1 MSNITNTTN
10 KNEEEKEPKTNENNQ
25 EKQEQEQEKEKGSQ
39 TEDKLVLDVNK
50 EFFEMTNNTQIKK
63 LTTFLKENKDFN
75 LEIRNKDGFTP
86 LMIAIH
92 QNNFDTVVLF
102 LQHGADPYAETPDR
116 WTSLQESAFFS
127 DKQVFEKV
135 FLSYQSKQTTNYKI
149 KYPIVFKQL
158 ENLPDFTMKLKWEMS
173 SWVPFLSSFLP
184 NDEYLI
190 RKKGT
195 NLRLD
200 CSLLGVENKNWIK
213 GDVSILLSGSK
224 TKTPGDIYIL
234 DHEKKTYFN
243 TTVDLVK
250 KSNRSKIEKDELK
263 ILIDANLEKTNL
275 YTDNVI
281 FERKKNWFGELKI
294 AQIYQWE
301 CDVYQMKN
309 MIFEDI
315 QRKIPKNEEEGN
327 EEENENENKNK
338 NESKNENENENEKEN
353 ENETEKEKEK
363 TLKKLLRSEKDITKI
378 SKNYSGIVYCTTEF
392 PLTIDDIMPILE
404 TLAPNSQQFDKLKE
418 FISLQLPFKGFPVKM
433 QVPIFPGISAVVTF
447 TYFKEMECDDE
458 IYVIPENYQ
467 EIDSYNLPIISR
479 GQGEEIFEQTEL
491 MKKQAMESQEKK
503 NNENS
508 PSNENVIN
516 NEEVKLEEKV
526 VNEKVKEEEETK
538 EKEEVKEKK
547 IEVKKEQI

>member
-1 MSNITNTTN
+1 MSDNNTNTTN
-10 KNEEEKEPKTNENNQ
+10 KNEEEKQPKTNENNKV
-25 EKQEQEQEKEKGSQ
+25 KQEQEQKQEKEKGVQ

-50 EFFEMTNNTQIKK
+50 EFFEMTGNNQIKK

-86 LMIAIH
+86 LIFAIH
-92 QNNFDTVVLF
+92 QNNFDMVALF
-102 LQHGADPYAETPDR
+102 LQHGADPYAETLDR

-127 DKQVFEKV
+127 DKRVFEKV
-135 FLSYQSKQTTNYKI
+135 LLSYQRKQTTNYKI
-149 KYPIVFKQL
+149 KYPIVFKHL
-158 ENLPDFTMKLKWEMS
+158 ENKWGRE
-173 SWVPFLSSFLP
+173 
-184 NDEYLI
+184 I
-190 RKKGT
+190 QAKKGT

-250 KSNRSKIEKDELK
+250 KSNRSKIEKEELEK
-263 ILIDANLEKTNL
+263 FIDANLEKTNL

-301 CDVYQMKN
+301 CDVYQMRN

-315 QRKIPKNEEEGN
+315 QRKIPKNEEVER
-327 EEENENENKNK
+327 EEEVEKEKEK
-338 NESKNENENENEKEN
+338 EKEKEVEKEKEKENENEKE
-353 ENETEKEKEK
+353 KPSK
-363 TLKKLLRSEKDITKI
+363 TLLRSEKDITKI
-378 SKNYSGIVYCTTEF
+378 SKNYSGIVYCSTDF

-418 FISLQLPFKGFPVKM
+418 FISLKLPFKGFPVKM

-447 TYFKEMECDDE
+447 TYFQEMECDND
-458 IYVIPENYQ
+458 IYIIPENYQ
-467 EIDSYNLPIISR
+467 EIDSFNLPIISR

-491 MKKQAMESQEKK
+491 MKKQVMESQEKK
-503 NNENS
+503 NNEKS
-508 PSNENVIN
+508 IINENVTN
-516 NEEVKLEEKV
+516 KEEVKLEEKGI
-526 VNEKVKEEEETK
+526 NEEVKVEEETK
-538 EKEEVKEKK
+538 EEKGEIKEKK
-547 IEVKKEQI
+547 MEVKKEQI

>member
-1 MSNITNTTN
+1 MSDNNTNTTN
-10 KNEEEKEPKTNENNQ
+10 KNEEEKQPKTNENNKV
-25 EKQEQEQEKEKGSQ
+25 KQEQEQEQKQEKEKGGQ
-39 TEDKLVLDVNK
+39 TEDKLFLDVNK
-50 EFFEMTNNTQIKK
+50 EFFEMTSNNQIKK

-86 LMIAIH
+86 LIFAIH
-92 QNNFDTVVLF
+92 QNNFDMVALF
-102 LQHGADPYAETPDR
+102 LQHGADPYAETLDR

-127 DKQVFEKV
+127 DKRVFEKV
-135 FLSYQSKQTTNYKI
+135 LLSYQRKQTTNYKI
-149 KYPIVFKQL
+149 KYPIVFKHL

-250 KSNRSKIEKDELK
+250 KSNRSKIEKEELEK
-263 ILIDANLEKTNL
+263 FIDANLEKTNL

-301 CDVYQMKN
+301 CDVYQMRN
-309 MIFEDI
+309 MIFEEI
-315 QRKIPKNEEEGN
+315 QRKIPKNEEVER
-327 EEENENENKNK
+327 EEEVEKEKEK
-338 NESKNENENENEKEN
+338 EKEVEKEKENENENEKE
-353 ENETEKEKEK
+353 KPSK
-363 TLKKLLRSEKDITKI
+363 TLLRSEKDITKI
-378 SKNYSGIVYCTTEF
+378 SKNYSGIVYCSTDF

-418 FISLQLPFKGFPVKM
+418 FISLKLPFKGFPVKM

-447 TYFKEMECDDE
+447 TYFQEMECDND
-458 IYVIPENYQ
+458 IYIIPENYQ
-467 EIDSYNLPIISR
+467 EIDSFNLPIISR

-491 MKKQAMESQEKK
+491 MKKQVMESQEKK
-503 NNENS
+503 NNEKS
-508 PSNENVIN
+508 IINENVTN
-516 NEEVKLEEKV
+516 KEEVKLEEKGI
-526 VNEKVKEEEETK
+526 NEEVKEEEETK
-538 EKEEVKEKK
+538 EEEGEIKEKK
-547 IEVKKEQI
+547 MEVKKEQI